1 MAAAAKRTASLES
14 KRAAATRA
22 AELEA
27 KWAAARVAAVRSRP
41 SLARLD
47 AQQRSEGGAQQAQ
60 SDDAA
65 AAKENRIEIAR
76 RTREELDALN
86 ASLADLSSSPSTN
99 PSPSGERGPDP
110 DPGPELVRDHTRSG
124 RDLEACESQPSS
136 MAPSAEAK
144 PFDPPSDPHPH
155 LSPSALPLHP
165 HPDPH
170 QHPKPKPVDPYDP
183 ALVRRKVQ
191 LQTEKVERAKKDMVA
206 NVRATVAL
214 REQQK
219 RERDVEQRVEGERKR
234 VVELAAEPHPITH
247 ISHEGSCSMRG
258 SAEPTQDSHT
268 AGNGGSA
275 QGGASMMSDST
286 SAAEQGCREL
296 VIRARGLPSAEVEE
310 RRAQAGGVLSGVPS
324 SEVEERR
331 AQAGGVLSGV
341 PSAEVEERRAQA
353 GGVPSAEV
361 EERRAQVEQERT
373 VESTVERTIDD
384 ILDGDG
390 EWELGVVDSD
400 ALASYVR
407 RARLRVI
414 EEEEPADAI
423 EQATQSVECGPQS
436 MPQQRGQPGARD
448 EAARFTRCMH
458 STPDESSGDHA
469 GATTTPLSATKRI
482 MQRLSALNAKRKLEA
497 AHVPSAP
504 PQTRGARASA
514 APDSHLVA

>member
-310 RRAQAGGVLSGVPS
+310 RRAQ
-324 SEVEERR
+324 
-331 AQAGGVLSGV
+331 
-341 PSAEVEERRAQA
+341 
-353 GGVPSAEV
+353 
-361 EERRAQVEQERT
+361 VEQERT